1 MKNLEEP
8 KNAAISIIK
17 RHGKS
22 AKSDGA
28 KNSDY
33 STEPEHR
40 HGKLRWKSS
49 AGDLTEKSDDKKKK
63 KRKRKR
69 DWINPLSHFAT
80 PIHDHEEVESTRIR
94 KRSFPNRVSNPP
106 QCLKIS
112 EKSLIS
118 FKE

>member
-17 RHGKS
+17 RRGKS

-80 PIHDHEEVESTRIR
+80 PINDHEEVESTRIR
-94 KRSFPNRVSNPP
+94 KRSFPNRVSNPT
-106 QCLKIS
+106 QCLKMT
-112 EKSLIS
+112 KKVS
-118 FKE
+118 FYN

>member
-1 MKNLEEP
+1 MKNCEEP

-17 RHGKS
+17 RRAKS
-22 AKSDGA
+22 TAFSDGA

-80 PIHDHEEVESTRIR
+80 PINDHEEVESTRIR
-94 KRSFPNRVSNPP
+94 KRSFPNRVSNPT
-106 QCLKIS
+106 QCLKIPK
-112 EKSLIS
+112 KSRFL
-118 FKE
+118 E